1 MVDLNAQPA
10 RDRAKAHRHGDQF
23 FSERRGNLWLLAIG
37 LTVLLAGMVVVLLTT
52 YRQHALWSGLPV
64 VIAMGVWA
72 LLLVFHIH
80 RRRRCSPAL
89 RLEAEQLRYIGGNP
103 LAPSLQSLRYADIEG
118 IVSKSV
124 SSTLR
129 LRLNNGKYRS
139 IPVGMLSREERNRFL
154 EAVRERL
161 PTVSRKSSGA
171 SA

>member
-1 MVDLNAQPA
+1 MVDINAHA
-10 RDRAKAHRHGDQF
+10 AHEKSAAYRKGDQF

-52 YRQHALWSGLPV
+52 YRQHALPSGLPV
-64 VIAMGVWA
+64 VLAMGVWGM
-72 LLLVFHIH
+72 LLVFHIH

-103 LAPSLQSLRYADIEG
+103 LAPSMQTLRYADIEG

-129 LRLNNGKYRS
+129 LRLISGKYRS
-139 IPVGMLSREERNRFL
+139 IPIGMLSRTERKRFL

-161 PTVSRKSSGA
+161 PTVPRKKTA
-171 SA
+171 A